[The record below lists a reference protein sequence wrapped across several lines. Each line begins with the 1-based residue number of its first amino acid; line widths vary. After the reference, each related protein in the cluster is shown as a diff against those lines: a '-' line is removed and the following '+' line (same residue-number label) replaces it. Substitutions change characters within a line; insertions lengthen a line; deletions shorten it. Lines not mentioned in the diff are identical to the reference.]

1 MRTAAHELTHH
12 IQNVSPKLYEEL
24 KTFIIS
30 KYYESSSDTFNSLVN
45 EKTESLNLPMSKSI
59 DEVVADACEMMLK
72 DGSAVTA
79 LVNEHRTLWEKIK
92 DFVTNIVKKIKNAMK
107 GVKESSPAAVELK
120 NVLGEWTELQ
130 KMWNRALVES
140 AVYEKTTGN
149 EKFSLN
155 ELKGSDIT
163 KNKVIETAVDEVI
176 NMESVKELNGNE
188 FAKGDKKL
196 SEQLMDYFT
205 ELGNKVNNPEIG
217 EIILDKVSAKSSIG
231 HGVGRKKA
239 IAYRALPEVL
249 EKGKIIYFSDNWK
262 ERGYQTCAIAAP
274 FNIGEE
280 QYYMVAIVSNET
292 KTDRYYTHDVAYTKI
307 DDTLFKTGN
316 KVENN
321 PVDSGNVPSK
331 YSLLYELVKVKR
343 MRVQRTL

>member
-1 MRTAAHELTHH
+1 MT
-12 IQNVSPKLYEEL
+12 
-24 KTFIIS
+24 
-30 KYYESSSDTFNSLVN
+30 
-45 EKTESLNLPMSKSI
+45 KSI

-130 KMWNRALVES
+130 KMWNRALVDAS
-140 AVYEKTTGN
+140 VYEKTTGN